1 MKMKKN
7 KLYRKY
13 TPINM
18 FIDFITVI
26 TFLVIFLLL
35 TYFSILLSYL
45 FFIVFSTS
53 FIFSFILTGK
63 GIINLVI
70 EKWRKKE

>member
-1 MKMKKN
+1 MKKN